1 MCPIS
6 GKLLQI
12 NIAQHRCDFLQVCFC
27 IKASNESNE
36 SKSVTTFSP
45 VTVQTPDTITM
56 KAALTLCCLLVPAV
70 LALKVTVEEEVR
82 GEERAAAP
90 GRGGNKFFWCQ
101 LYQPNCVDGCSSR
114 HRRWMFIHCPVQ
126 FSLSRD

>member
-1 MCPIS
+1 MD
-6 GKLLQI
+6 KQ
-12 NIAQHRCDFLQVCFC
+12 AVC
-27 IKASNESNE
+27 IKALEWE
-36 SKSVTTFSP
+36 QRKQVTFSAAQHP
-45 VTVQTPDTITM
+45 DPDPDTKM

-70 LALKVTVEEEVR
+70 LALKVTVEEELSR

-114 HRRWMFIHCPVQ
+114 DRRWMFDHCSLQ
-126 FSLSRD
+126 FSFSRD

>member
-1 MCPIS
+1 MD
-6 GKLLQI
+6 KQ
-12 NIAQHRCDFLQVCFC
+12 AVC
-27 IKASNESNE
+27 IKAVEWE
-36 SKSVTTFSP
+36 QRKQVTFSATQHP
-45 VTVQTPDTITM
+45 DPDPDTKM

-70 LALKVTVEEEVR
+70 LALKVTVEEELSR

-114 HRRWMFIHCPVQ
+114 DRKWMFDHCSLQ
-126 FSLSRD
+126 FSFSRD

>member
-1 MCPIS
+1 MD
-6 GKLLQI
+6 KQ
-12 NIAQHRCDFLQVCFC
+12 AVC
-27 IKASNESNE
+27 IKALEWE
-36 SKSVTTFSP
+36 QRKQVTFSAAQHP
-45 VTVQTPDTITM
+45 DPDPDTKM

-70 LALKVTVEEEVR
+70 LALKVTVEEELSR

-114 HRRWMFIHCPVQ
+114 DRKWMSDHCSLQ
-126 FSLSRD
+126 FSFSRD